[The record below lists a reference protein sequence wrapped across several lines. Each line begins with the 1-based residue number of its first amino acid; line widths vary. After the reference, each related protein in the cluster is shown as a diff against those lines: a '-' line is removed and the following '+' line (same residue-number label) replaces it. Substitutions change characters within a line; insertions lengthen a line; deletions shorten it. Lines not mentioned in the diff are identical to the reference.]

1 LCLRLLL
8 FWLLSLHSLLLLLL
22 LLLLLFFRFFCH
34 SCIGFHDLQFSSFAS
49 RKFRNYYFPQARL
62 FAAHQTQSP
71 APAPAP
77 AYTHNRHTPRA
88 LLLKSQAEAAA
99 AINPNST
106 KLAQTNKTQQQ
117 KRRKMGGDAQAGV
130 VFFFH
135 NCAMGTASAH
145 TRDTNTIGLL
155 SVTMP
160 RSESIAQNMTRKEQ
174 RTRKRERISTLSSS
188 W

>member
-1 LCLRLLL
+1 LCLRLVL
-8 FWLLSLHSLLLLLL
+8 FWLLSLHSLL

-77 AYTHNRHTPRA
+77 APAYTQQTQPARARA

-106 KLAQTNKTQQQ
+106 KFAQTNKTQQQ

-135 NCAMGTASAH
+135 NFAMGTASAH
-145 TRDTNTIGLL
+145 EI
-155 SVTMP
+155 
-160 RSESIAQNMTRKEQ
+160 
-174 RTRKRERISTLSSS
+174 RT
-188 W
+188 